1 MSLDLN
7 TLTPAQKSA
16 ATTTSSRVGVIATAG
31 SGKTRTIIFRIWYLT
46 VYLKAKLDSVLALSF
61 TNRGV
66 DKLKDDL
73 VKNGLSSFLEWLLCY
88 CIRLMLH

>member
-31 SGKTRTIIFRIWYLT
+31 AGKT
-46 VYLKAKLDSVLALSF
+46 LSG
-61 TNRGV
+61 TR
-66 DKLKDDL
+66 
-73 VKNGLSSFLEWLLCY
+73 
-88 CIRLMLH
+88 R